1 MQRAVSYLSGFLSE
15 FDYGDP
21 DHDLASF
28 SPEDRGAQREES
40 EELDSSNSE
49 EVFAPDVFALHVSGP
64 SDTHR
69 RMVKQEPCIADQT
82 EENWFM
88 ADGSRHSTKL
98 MVIGRDS
105 PCPTAHEVEEE
116 TQWPPSS
123 RSADGQSPMRGI
135 ESMPRSTWESMP
147 RSTWLSWLRQ
157 RWSPLKEENIVL
169 VELEGSYAQC
179 LLERYL
185 TEQTRMHQVAQAE
198 LIKRETQH
206 EDGRLDDESLH
217 DTHCHGGDGG
227 PVGEDRGGLREDD
240 GGRGASRDDS
250 FSHNCAGDDTP
261 HTWHGGGGGPAGE
274 DRGGVRDDDGGRG
287 ASRDD
292 SLSHN
297 CAGDDTPHT
306 WHGGGGGPASEDR
319 GGVRDDDGGRGAS
332 RDDSLS
338 HNCGETSPSDVE
350 DAKPQKP
357 QRPSPLSEAS
367 TTKMNMSTTRLN
379 MCSMSL
385 VKKTKMLGVD
395 TPVRGGMDGDGL
407 EELWQASKDYV
418 DLWTQHHKR
427 AEKAGRGGCN
437 TQ

>member
-1 MQRAVSYLSGFLSE
+1 MTSPCKVVKQGYQSEKLRNMKFRCPLKHSNPGHFHVTCSSKLKGGGSCGLKSLRGGRELSGALARAPRCLEAAGCAAPTAAMQRAVSFLSGFLSE

-49 EVFAPDVFALHVSGP
+49 EVFAPDVFALRVSGP
-64 SDTHR
+64 SGTHR
-69 RMVKQEPCIADQT
+69 RMEEQPCTADQT

-88 ADGSRHSTKL
+88 VDGSRHSTKL

-105 PCPTAHEVEEE
+105 PCPIAHEVEDE

-123 RSADGQSPMRGI
+123 RSADGRAESSIRGI
-135 ESMPRSTWESMP
+135 DST

-157 RWSPLKEENIVL
+157 RWSPLKEENVIL
-169 VELEGSYAQC
+169 MDLEGSYAQC

-185 TEQTRMHQVAQAE
+185 TEQTRMHEVAQAE

-206 EDGRLDDESLH
+206 EDSRLDDQSLP
-217 DTHCHGGDGG
+217 DTAH
-227 PVGEDRGGLREDD
+227 
-240 GGRGASRDDS
+240 A
-250 FSHNCAGDDTP
+250 
-261 HTWHGGGGGPAGE
+261 WHGEGGGPAGE
-274 DRGGVRDDDGGRG
+274 DRGGLRDDDGCRG
-287 ASRDD
+287 A
-292 SLSHN
+292 L
-297 CAGDDTPHT
+297 
-306 WHGGGGGPASEDR
+306 
-319 GGVRDDDGGRGAS
+319 

-338 HNCGETSPSDVE
+338 HNCGETSLSDVE
-350 DAKPQKP
+350 DAKP

-367 TTKMNMSTTRLN
+367 TTKMNMSTAKMN

-385 VKKTKMLGVD
+385 VKKSKMLGVG

-427 AEKAGRGGCN
+427 AEKACRGGCN

>member
-1 MQRAVSYLSGFLSE
+1 MQRAVSFLSGFLSE

-40 EELDSSNSE
+40 EELDSSNSDE
-49 EVFAPDVFALHVSGP
+49 IFAPDVFALHVSGP
-64 SDTHR
+64 SGTHR
-69 RMVKQEPCIADQT
+69 RMVKEEPCMANQT
-82 EENWFM
+82 EANWFM
-88 ADGSRHSTKL
+88 VDGSRHSTKL
-98 MVIGRDS
+98 MVLGRDS

-123 RSADGQSPMRGI
+123 RSAVGLSPMRGI
-135 ESMPRSTWESMP
+135 DSMPRSTWESMP

-157 RWSPLKEENIVL
+157 RWSPLKEENVIL

-185 TEQTRMHQVAQAE
+185 TEQTRMHEVAQAE
-198 LIKRETQH
+198 LIKREMQN

-217 DTHCHGGDGG
+217 DTPHAWHGGDGG

-240 GGRGASRDDS
+240 VGRGASRDYS
-250 FSHNCAGDDTP
+250 LSHNCAGHDTP

-274 DRGGVRDDDGGRG
+274 DGGGVRDDNGGRG
-287 ASRDD
+287 ALWDD

-297 CAGDDTPHT
+297 I
-306 WHGGGGGPASEDR
+306 
-319 GGVRDDDGGRGAS
+319 
-332 RDDSLS
+332 
-338 HNCGETSPSDVE
+338 GETSPSHVE
-350 DAKPQKP
+350 DAKP

-367 TTKMNMSTTRLN
+367 TTRMN

-385 VKKTKMLGVD
+385 VKKTKMLGVG

-418 DLWTQHHKR
+418 DLWTEHHKR
-427 AEKAGRGGCN
+427 AEKVGRGGCN

>member
-1 MQRAVSYLSGFLSE
+1 MQRAVSFLSGFLSE

-40 EELDSSNSE
+40 EELDSSNSDE
-49 EVFAPDVFALHVSGP
+49 IFAPDVFALHVSGP
-64 SDTHR
+64 SGTHR
-69 RMVKQEPCIADQT
+69 RMVKEEPCMANQT
-82 EENWFM
+82 EANWFM
-88 ADGSRHSTKL
+88 VDGSRHSTKL
-98 MVIGRDS
+98 MVLGRDS

-123 RSADGQSPMRGI
+123 RSADGLSPMRGI
-135 ESMPRSTWESMP
+135 DSMPRSTWESKP

-157 RWSPLKEENIVL
+157 RWSPLKEENVIL

-185 TEQTRMHQVAQAE
+185 TEQTRMHEVAQAE
-198 LIKRETQH
+198 LIKREMQN

-217 DTHCHGGDGG
+217 DTPHAWHGGDGG

-250 FSHNCAGDDTP
+250 LSHNCAGHDTP

-274 DRGGVRDDDGGRG
+274 DGGGVRDDNGGRG
-287 ASRDD
+287 ALWDD

-297 CAGDDTPHT
+297 I
-306 WHGGGGGPASEDR
+306 
-319 GGVRDDDGGRGAS
+319 
-332 RDDSLS
+332 
-338 HNCGETSPSDVE
+338 GETSPSHVE
-350 DAKPQKP
+350 DAKP

-367 TTKMNMSTTRLN
+367 TTRMN

-385 VKKTKMLGVD
+385 VKKTKTLGVG

-418 DLWTQHHKR
+418 DLWTEHHKR
-427 AEKAGRGGCN
+427 AEKVGRGGCN

>member
-1 MQRAVSYLSGFLSE
+1 MQRAVSFLSGFLSE

-28 SPEDRGAQREES
+28 REESGAQREES

-64 SDTHR
+64 SGKHR
-69 RMVKQEPCIADQT
+69 RMVKQEPCMAGQT

-88 ADGSRHSTKL
+88 VDGSRHSTKL
-98 MVIGRDS
+98 LVLGRDS

-123 RSADGQSPMRGI
+123 RSADGHGFD
-135 ESMPRSTWESMP
+135 SMPRSTWESMP

-157 RWSPLKEENIVL
+157 RWSPLKEENIIL
-169 VELEGSYAQC
+169 MELEESYAQC

-217 DTHCHGGDGG
+217 DTLHAWHGGDGG
-227 PVGEDRGGLREDD
+227 PVAEDRGGLRDDDGGKGALMNDSLSRNCGGQDTPRAWHGGGNGPAGEDKGGVSDND
-240 GGRGASRDDS
+240 GGRGAL
-250 FSHNCAGDDTP
+250 
-261 HTWHGGGGGPAGE
+261 
-274 DRGGVRDDDGGRG
+274 
-287 ASRDD
+287 RDD
-292 SLSHN
+292 SLSQ
-297 CAGDDTPHT
+297 
-306 WHGGGGGPASEDR
+306 
-319 GGVRDDDGGRGAS
+319 
-332 RDDSLS
+332 
-338 HNCGETSPSDVE
+338 NCGETSQSDAE
-350 DAKPQKP
+350 DAKP

-367 TTKMNMSTTRLN
+367 TTKKN

-385 VKKTKMLGVD
+385 VKKSKMLGVG